1 MNSFRVIS
9 GLFGICITGFFIL
22 LIGLVQPVNA
32 DTTTAQLEQPWK
44 IISATPIGYPGEQEY
59 RAHLQIV
66 VRDENNQL
74 ISVTESITIWR
85 IPTFFPDGEPAPLW
99 LNSVFYNTLKK
110 NHQTTIIDGIHYEK
124 VEYNITPHLESR
136 AGALADSYL
145 WLCANVQV
153 YGELC
158 MKSFYARAA
167 MGYLEAGDVRT
178 EKWTI
183 LRQIS

>member
-74 ISVTESITIWR
+74 ISVGFFYILVFLSILLV
-85 IPTFFPDGEPAPLW
+85 P
-99 LNSVFYNTLKK
+99 S
-110 NHQTTIIDGIHYEK
+110 
-124 VEYNITPHLESR
+124 
-136 AGALADSYL
+136 
-145 WLCANVQV
+145 
-153 YGELC
+153 
-158 MKSFYARAA
+158 
-167 MGYLEAGDVRT
+167 
-178 EKWTI
+178 
-183 LRQIS
+183 